1 MKVSDFI
8 TIHTPKT
15 SETLKIISYDQIEK
29 MKDNVRLVNA
39 ARGGVFD
46 EAAVAAGL
54 ESGKIAKK

>member
-1 MKVSDFI
+1 
-8 TIHTPKT
+8 
-15 SETLKIISYDQIEK
+15 

-54 ESGKIAKK
+54 KAEK